1 MSNSVRILSLFA
13 ALIGV
18 LLVAACAGRRSPTP
32 TPPATLPSPPP
43 VAEQN
48 SPTPNGAPSL
58 NRQLVIW
65 LPAST
70 SLSAGDA
77 AGGVLE
83 DVFHQFEQSHPGV
96 QVDAQVKAETGAA
109 GLASFLRIAQQVA
122 PSILPDIV
130 LLNTQQIWPLAD
142 LGLAQP
148 LSAAEIALIEPD
160 ELSDLY
166 PFALEAVTYR
176 DQQTGIPYA
185 ADVVHG
191 VYPVDDGG
199 EDEGDE
205 QTAENNLAAPATWAE
220 LLAAPQPF
228 LFPGGNG
235 EGFQPDHTLLQY
247 AGAGGELNED
257 GVISSPAAVR
267 DYLEFLAAG
276 REQRFISVDSAHL
289 GTFDAVWENF
299 ADNPTGLASIQ
310 ATNFLENVGAEL
322 AFAQVPTQSGE
333 LLTVAETWAF
343 ALLTQDEAQRQL
355 ALELVG
361 MLLEPKVQGA
371 WSRYSGRLPS
381 RRTAMAG
388 WPQPETYRTFL
399 DQQLTH
405 ALAIPNG
412 RAFADFARR
421 LQGAQAAVLR
431 GELTPVEAGQS
442 LGITP

>member
-1 MSNSVRILSLFA
+1 MFNSVHRFRWLFR
-13 ALIGV
+13 LFTTLTWV
-18 LLVAACAGRRSPTP
+18 LLLVACAGRRSPTP
-32 TPPATLPSPPP
+32 TPSPAPPSPAPA
-43 VAEQN
+43 AEQ
-48 SPTPNGAPSL
+48 SAPAPNGAPSL

-65 LPAST
+65 LPASST
-70 SLSAGDA
+70 LSTEPSAYDA
-77 AGGVLE
+77 AVGVLE
-83 DVFHQFEQSHPGV
+83 DVFHQYEQSHPGV
-96 QVDAQVKAETGAA
+96 RVDAQVKAETGAA

-122 PSILPDIV
+122 PSILPDLV
-130 LLNTQQIWPLAD
+130 LINTQQLWPLTD
-142 LGLAQP
+142 LGLVQP
-148 LSAAEIALIEPD
+148 LSAAESSLIEPD
-160 ELSDLY
+160 ALSDLY
-166 PFALEAVTYR
+166 PFAVEAVTYR
-176 DQQTGIPYA
+176 DQRIGIPYA

-191 VYPVDDGG
+191 VYPVEERVDSD
-199 EDEGDE
+199 
-205 QTAENNLAAPATWAE
+205 LAVPVTWTE
-220 LLAAPQPF
+220 LLAAPQTF

-257 GVISSPAAVR
+257 GLISSPEAVR

-276 REQRFISVDSAHL
+276 REQRLISEDSAHL

-299 ADNPTGLASIQ
+299 TNDPTGLASIQ
-310 ATNFLENVGAEL
+310 ATNFLGNDGAGL
-322 AFAQVPTQSGE
+322 AFVQVPTQSGE

-343 ALLTQDEAQRQL
+343 ALLTQDEVQRQL

-361 MLLEPKVQGA
+361 LLLEPEVQGA
-371 WSRYSGRLPS
+371 WNRYSSRLPS
-381 RRTAMAG
+381 RRTALAG

-399 DQQLTH
+399 DQQLTN

-431 GELTPVEAGQS
+431 GELTPAEAGQS